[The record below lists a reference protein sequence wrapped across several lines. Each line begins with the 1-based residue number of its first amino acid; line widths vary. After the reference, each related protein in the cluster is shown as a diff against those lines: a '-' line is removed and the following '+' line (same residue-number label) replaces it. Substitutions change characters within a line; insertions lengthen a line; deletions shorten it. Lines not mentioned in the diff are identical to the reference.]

1 MKKIFKFGPV
11 TSYLDTTVT
20 GRIVH
25 VGMQNDQIFVWAE
38 QNVSTEVC
46 SVYYVGTGYDY
57 SDDRQYV
64 GTVFEGPFV
73 WHVIKKNI

>member
-1 MKKIFKFGPV
+1 MKTIYKFGPV
-11 TSYLDTTVT
+11 TPYFDCVVQ

-25 VGMQNDQIFVWAE
+25 VGMQSNNIYVWAE

-46 SVYYVGTGYDY
+46 SVYYVGTGHNY
-57 SDDRQYV
+57 SDDHQHV
-64 GTVFEGPFV
+64 GTVFEGLFV